1 MYFYEINEVK
11 ATCGDS
17 WITDQEEALFL
28 MDNLDRLIEKFFYF
42 L

>member
-11 ATCGDS
+11 ATGGDS

-28 MDNLDRLIEKFFYF
+28 SVYEWIIWID
-42 L
+42 

>member
-1 MYFYEINEVK
+1 MYFYEIIEVK

-28 MDNLDRLIEKFFYF
+28 SVYEWIIWID
-42 L
+42 